1 MVSAVTLRTAGRSAT
16 ITADDAKEAIRV
28 IDQVTGEIR
37 DKPRQASLAGLANI
51 ERRRNYRVQVT
62 VTTETEVT
70 CQDESAAAEIGVSD
84 IEAGCGD
91 IIKRQVAVTYLRPKD

>member
-1 MVSAVTLRTAGRSAT
+1 MTLETAERSVTMTAE
-16 ITADDAKEAIRV
+16 DAKKAIRV

-70 CQDESAAAEIGVSD
+70 CQDESAAAEIGVAD
-84 IEAGCGD
+84 IDAGCGEV
-91 IIKRQVAVTYLRPKD
+91 IKRQVAVTYLRPKD